1 MSSNDGWSRVRVAVH
16 EEIPE
21 NPELGR
27 AWNGLARQMEP
38 AEVFFTHEWALA
50 ASRAF
55 CGSVKPLLFLL
66 YDSGQLCGVAALARE
81 RTTTERAFF
90 LGGSTADYCDVLSA
104 PERRGEVLRTVL
116 DEAKQRGVYE
126 MTLANLPS
134 DSTTFRELR
143 GVARASG
150 YRVSSRKAYRCGLV
164 NLGSGEQRR
173 ELVESRLRGAR
184 QQRELKKLAKL
195 GAVCVRHMVTPEEVG
210 RNLETIVSA
219 HVLRFSSRGRVSP
232 LVQSERR
239 AFLDEL
245 SERVGRAGWLKV
257 SQLEVNGGP
266 VAWNYGFRFA
276 DSWFW
281 YLGTFRIEY
290 EDVSPGSCLLRL
302 LVEEGCADLSL
313 RRLDLGLGD
322 EPYKHSFVNGV
333 RETMYVQLS
342 STLSRHAMNIGRQ
355 MVTRIAG
362 HLPTLAEGVRWVRER
377 LRGGTRAS
385 LP

>member
-1 MSSNDGWSRVRVAVH
+1 VRLTVH

-21 NPELGR
+21 DPELIR
-27 AWNGLARQMEP
+27 AWNGLAKKMDP

-66 YDSGQLCGVAALARE
+66 YDPDQLCGVASLARE

-90 LGGSTADYCDVLSA
+90 LAGSTADYCDVLSA
-104 PERRGEVLRTVL
+104 PERRGEVLRAVL
-116 DEAKQRGVYE
+116 EEAKKRGVRE

-134 DSTTFRELR
+134 ESTTFRELR
-143 GVARASG
+143 GVAKASG
-150 YRVSSRKAYRCGLV
+150 YRVSSRIAYKCGLV
-164 NLGSGEQRR
+164 NLGSEEQRL
-173 ELVESRLRGAR
+173 ELLESRLRGAR

-195 GAVCVRHMVTPEEVG
+195 GTVRVRHMVTAEEVG
-210 RNLETIVSA
+210 ENLETIVSA
-219 HVLRFSSRGRVSP
+219 HVLRFSASGRISP
-232 LVQSERR
+232 LIQRERR
-239 AFLDEL
+239 GFLEEL
-245 SERVGRAGWLKV
+245 SERLGRAGWLKV
-257 SQLEVNGGP
+257 SQLEISGLP

-276 DSWFW
+276 GSWFW
-281 YLGTFRIEY
+281 YLGTFRIEH
-290 EDVSPGSCLLRL
+290 EDLSPGLCLLRL